1 MPPPTFDGEYLIM
14 CLQLLKARNSFYKSR
29 PIVSSELPMHP
40 VQKGS
45 LGVARECGLTGDEAA
60 DHVQCVLWQVAAD
73 RRPLPGVHLPGGAQ
87 THSHLLAAQT
97 ALLAG
102 GVALLAGNPT
112 LLAGGPALLAGG
124 AALLAGGAALLA
136 GGAALLA
143 GNPTLLAGGPALLA
157 GGAALL
163 AGGAELLAG
172 GMALLAGGTA
182 VFAGGSVVITGMSS
196 ICSRGRLKT
205 HSFPTRGTPNCEVT
219 AVKPSCGQKD
229 STAALSDGIPVY

>member
-1 MPPPTFDGEYLIM
+1 M

-45 LGVARECGLTGDEAA
+45 LGVARERGLTGDEAV
-60 DHVQCVLWQVAAD
+60 DHVQCVLWQVAAA

-102 GVALLAGNPT
+102 GPALLAGKPT
-112 LLAGGPALLAGG
+112 LLAGSPA
-124 AALLAGGAALLA
+124 
-136 GGAALLA
+136 
-143 GNPTLLAGGPALLA
+143 
-157 GGAALL
+157 
-163 AGGAELLAG
+163 LLAG

>member
-60 DHVQCVLWQVAAD
+60 DHVQCVLWQVAAA

-102 GVALLAGNPT
+102 GPALLAGKPT
-112 LLAGGPALLAGG
+112 LLAGSPA
-124 AALLAGGAALLA
+124 
-136 GGAALLA
+136 
-143 GNPTLLAGGPALLA
+143 
-157 GGAALL
+157 
-163 AGGAELLAG
+163 LLAG

>member
-102 GVALLAGNPT
+102 GPALLAGKPT
-112 LLAGGPALLAGG
+112 LLAGSPA
-124 AALLAGGAALLA
+124 
-136 GGAALLA
+136 
-143 GNPTLLAGGPALLA
+143 
-157 GGAALL
+157 
-163 AGGAELLAG
+163 LLAG

>member
-1 MPPPTFDGEYLIM
+1 M

-124 AALLAGGAALLA
+124 AALLAGS
-136 GGAALLA
+136 
-143 GNPTLLAGGPALLA
+143 PALLA
-157 GGAALL
+157 GG
-163 AGGAELLAG
+163 
-172 GMALLAGGTA
+172 MTLLAGGTA

>member
-1 MPPPTFDGEYLIM
+1 M

-45 LGVARECGLTGDEAA
+45 LGVARERGLTGDEAV

-124 AALLAGGAALLA
+124 AALLAGS
-136 GGAALLA
+136 
-143 GNPTLLAGGPALLA
+143 PA
-157 GGAALL
+157 
-163 AGGAELLAG
+163 LLAG

>member
-45 LGVARECGLTGDEAA
+45 LGVARERGLTGDEAV
-60 DHVQCVLWQVAAD
+60 DHVQCVLWQVAAA

-102 GVALLAGNPT
+102 GPALLAGKPT
-112 LLAGGPALLAGG
+112 LLAGSPA
-124 AALLAGGAALLA
+124 
-136 GGAALLA
+136 
-143 GNPTLLAGGPALLA
+143 
-157 GGAALL
+157 
-163 AGGAELLAG
+163 LLAG

>member
-45 LGVARECGLTGDEAA
+45 LGVARERGLTGDEAV
-60 DHVQCVLWQVAAD
+60 DHVQCVLWQVAAA

-102 GVALLAGNPT
+102 GPALLAGG
-112 LLAGGPALLAGG
+112 AALLAGG

-163 AGGAELLAG
+163 AGSPALLAG

>member
-1 MPPPTFDGEYLIM
+1 
-14 CLQLLKARNSFYKSR
+14 
-29 PIVSSELPMHP
+29 MHP

-45 LGVARECGLTGDEAA
+45 LGVARERGLTGDEAV
-60 DHVQCVLWQVAAD
+60 DHVQCVLWQVAAA

-102 GVALLAGNPT
+102 GPALLAGGAALLAGNPA

-124 AALLAGGAALLA
+124 AALLAGS
-136 GGAALLA
+136 
-143 GNPTLLAGGPALLA
+143 PA
-157 GGAALL
+157 
-163 AGGAELLAG
+163 LLAG

>member
-124 AALLAGGAALLA
+124 AALLAGS
-136 GGAALLA
+136 
-143 GNPTLLAGGPALLA
+143 PALLA
-157 GGAALL
+157 GG
-163 AGGAELLAG
+163 
-172 GMALLAGGTA
+172 MTLLAGGTA